1 MIRWIKRGAGI
12 FGAVAFFA
20 ALICML
26 IHGGPMQLTS
36 VAGAL
41 IVASVAGLVFWF
53 FGAVV
58 SDIVIKGMVTDLGDP
73 GVDALLDGGIVQRL
87 HTMHERL
94 LPGGSEMP
102 YTNVKKADKSSDNKK
117 KRKK

>member
-12 FGAVAFFA
+12 FGASAFFT

-26 IHGGPMQLTS
+26 IHGGPLRFTS
-36 VAGAL
+36 VAVAL
-41 IVASVAGLVFWF
+41 TVASVAGVIFWF
-53 FGAVV
+53 FGAIV
-58 SDIVIKGMVTDLGDP
+58 SDIVIKGMVTELGDP
-73 GVDALLDGGIVQRL
+73 GVDALLDGGIVQRF

-102 YTNVKKADKSSDNKK
+102 YTNVKKTDKSSDNKK